1 MLSASGGEYLC
12 VGDYIALYSVDT
24 EGYVNATQSST
35 SYSEIY
41 IYQNQDRDK
50 PAHIPNP
57 QAVTFQICIQN
68 RYKLSKKLR
77 KLVSQTSSN
86 GSEPKSESTIVD
98 KTLLTQTK
106 LAAEAENADNMSEQ
120 KRQQGKKVRYGEIV
134 QLKHVFTGKYIHM
147 CTSQTSQRDK
157 NNMMIMLQEFNAKNA
172 QFRILPQY
180 KVKSEGE
187 VVQIYDQ
194 IIFESIKSPGH
205 FFHASSGFQ
214 VDHFTFGSELNLGV
228 ERSGFTLVRFC
239 KENPELELFVK
250 RGISV
255 IPKYIKGGSVIRL
268 FHKELEAYLVAE
280 GLFDDEVTE
289 DAEIVQDVH
298 FRIRVM
304 DQHKPRT
311 LSPPSSGNTFWQIEA
326 ETSILYGEIIR
337 WEQQVRLRHMTT
349 RKYLCIDANH
359 EISLTV
365 DNEDP
370 KTVFRL
376 HSVLSEHDEIH
387 FESYA
392 RIEHVLTGFWL
403 HALKDE
409 DYIRKQFRGVEENQE
424 HSMRGLRWDT
434 ANVRQVAAS
443 GESMYDDAFT
453 IQYVEKG
460 YVDDFNFVAGMVPFL
475 LNLIKDRNDSVTLNA
490 KKTHL
495 TLTAMEEL
503 KRFMY
508 VNGVTNKNRQKL
520 MRNLRVIDLL
530 VKILQCPLD
539 GMPDEMNLTSV
550 FKEAYE
556 TLYTYMIGRS
566 RKNALY
572 FAKYIDFFQTQF
584 TQKGGIGLNVAQMIV
599 ELIRD
604 KRKIVDRITHSQI
617 DQFVTLLEKSQNYR
631 FLDLLHVLCV
641 CDDVAIP
648 NNQSYIVERW
658 LSSGQHGVYLT
669 ARGQDINRQPNILY
683 LSTTGGK
690 SWVALHEF
698 VDENNE
704 CYDQNKHDFLLHQ
717 LDLYKAL
724 CHGRNDFAINIITK
738 ELRFLT
744 WEETFLSLRSDILP
758 DAIRAKYCDLTTS
771 LFVDVG
777 NNYSVLDHPNIC
789 FVYDYVGSKD
799 EEKSQGDF
807 VVKELVAIF
816 PVLRDWIA
824 EFLQQNNYMVSS
836 DIGHNMLVEQVLR
849 LLYHLVK
856 FGYYMDHEDVGQL
869 LPPMLSL
876 LDGRHDFPFPKDKD
890 KGYSKDAMK
899 QVLQFQLSDRYE
911 KGPETLAIVN
921 AKFQA
926 LEVLDLL
933 LTYQR
938 NSRLQSFVGKFKVAE
953 QSVALRKPTSA
964 LTPLL
969 YDTFNP
975 HNQTKAAL
983 RKQRLVNKEM
993 RDMFN
998 LSAIFDIDLLTK
1010 ILTDLS
1016 KYKYDKVITKS
1027 LNILNKV
1034 YSSKTNMFNLSFK
1047 AQILLTQDSARVH
1060 REVLKNM
1067 PVLRRLAR
1075 AKLDNEQVKLM
1086 GSILDDLAEFCHLP
1100 MTPDEPHPMNQNIL
1114 ISNGIL
1120 TILFDI
1126 LVQEVDIKLFEQ
1138 YGGMTSVFRKTLYL
1152 LKLLAR
1158 ENEAVQMHIF
1168 ERLDILLDV
1177 RVVESELA
1185 IALREV
1191 FYGNQNTCLKINPRQ
1206 IQKIVNRAADLQEKG
1221 PEFLDLLS
1229 MVVKVAGTDLT
1240 LKRNQA
1246 YVMKYIMQNYKKVA
1260 FVLDLSREERE
1271 AILTQTDKMSRLR
1284 YYICLLDLLA
1294 ACAEGENLFIESL
1307 CQTILPM
1314 EDLLAILN
1322 NPAID
1327 NVLKKPFL
1335 RCLHHVYM
1343 KSTGNVVDMQTSEIP
1358 HDTHGKVSELWEYL
1372 SSLSIEINRLT
1383 DSIRDDPEK
1392 LGIHLKTAP
1401 EKSGSA
1407 SAPDFESS
1415 TYGTVL
1421 YILEGVLPFL
1431 ETFYRDFY
1439 LPDQH
1444 LHSNEADET
1453 DHLAKACVMF
1463 GEIAGP
1469 LLFKPQHMKNLVNCL
1484 AVIVPISN
1492 MPNSNLESV
1501 MERFASGITVEDTS
1515 SAIRRGNIEYYSA
1528 EVELNAKFR
1537 LYAKNCAAVFAGHN
1551 TVAAQLK
1558 INNKRAYTVIDG
1570 DEELPLGEEFQSLV
1584 RCFVDFHEKKPEK
1597 RFLPAAKL
1605 IEQLAIALECKRLS
1619 EAARIEMD
1627 DLNIKCFQVL
1637 RAIIHN
1643 EERRLPEDW
1652 ATRTTEHK
1660 ISKGLAVVAAIQN
1673 MYDQK
1678 GAMRKSLPHLASRN
1692 DLIAKEVLA
1701 FLCIMLFNANDS
1713 VQQSMLTYFFST
1725 REEVFFMAVRD
1736 RMALSTNSI
1745 KEKRSL
1751 QTQHEAKLKE
1761 SSDSKK
1767 VKNMFMV
1774 TLMAL
1779 RQIQAYEDAMR
1790 QQRLSGWTRRTTKS
1804 CVKPPSKKKSR
1815 KPKETEQNNK
1825 LALVANDKT
1834 VKTRNKSKSRE
1845 NKEIALTKSG
1855 ILKKDKENT
1864 FINPKATEK
1873 DALMQEAGEV
1883 ELTVKDQESD
1893 AIEADTSAFEYRND
1907 GYIELVLKVMARMCD
1922 GQNKH
1927 LQDYLREQPDNV
1939 KSFDIIAEVTRFLN
1953 VVYSN
1958 INSKNIDL
1966 LIQLFETMNEFTAGN
1981 QENRVVIYDNKIIDY
1996 INFILRSGE
2005 FGDCSTEKTLE
2016 LRKSISNLVMS
2027 LIEENGP
2034 GATEVALEV
2043 KDTLDK
2049 KAVLALM
2056 ATCYE
2061 RHQTDKT
2068 KIMELKALEE
2078 ALADPLGS
2086 QGKLASTRNLA
2097 KGTKLLKGVMK
2108 KQKEQFADEYMDVGF
2123 SLYLLLARMCDID
2136 PRLHDYLRM
2145 TPLQAKAFSFY
2156 KKNCM
2161 SIEIVKDGD
2170 LQKINFRVK
2179 NRRVL
2184 REEVKEKLKW
2194 GVDRSSP
2201 SNKIRDLMG
2210 WTKDIMKDIA
2220 YQQKILKNPVAILLT
2235 KGWLVWNHLVTIISF
2250 AINILMLVTWE
2261 AKGSLETPDI
2271 MVNTTGIPPILR
2283 DPTPSITTMS
2293 PENYNIAILVL
2304 GGCHNFMSLLVFISY
2319 FVCNHPRLPSI
2330 RNGINACK
2338 KLSLRRKPDDEEEE
2352 DKKRKHVSKLD
2363 ARFFSVTTFYYM
2375 AFLALSVGG
2384 TYSNG
2389 YFFAFHLLNIVN
2401 NNQLLSGVIKAVTQ
2415 NGKSLLWVGVLGLVV
2430 FYLYG
2435 MIGFALMRSMFNPGE
2450 YLYCNTLWQ
2459 CTITVIRYG
2468 LIGDLF
2474 EVMKPH
2480 SNEKTFEK
2488 FGIVVFYHVSF
2499 FIFITTIGLNII
2511 FGIIVDTFSELRDL
2525 KWTAESDMRDT
2536 CFICSRNSYDF
2547 EHHGKG
2553 FDHHVRFEHNMWSY
2567 IFFFIHLNGTKVN
2580 DYTALEMYVF
2590 KLLGKENYDFF
2601 PLDRALSLASMGK
2614 DATETKLDD
2623 LLGQVTSIVEKQRV
2637 EELEKKRREERLKQ
2651 KQWEQ
2656 KYRLGSFRRRAR
2668 LPGPPDTDT
2677 NIMMT
2682 SMSLAPDDP
2691 RMMQL
2696 SPLPAL
2702 SRAHRRQ
2709 SFGDYSGQR
2718 ASIGE
2723 ITARLSGEG
2732 GVRRPSITDG
2742 RMDQPGTRTSLND
2755 HSGRLSYLDG
2765 RRPSIGEHAGFGPY
2779 RQPSTQRY
2787 DRLERQRTFRSMS
2800 PVRFDAE
2807 PPSSSRYLRGHH
2819 SPSRYDVDDPY
2830 VRSLSPVR
2838 YDQGIRSPARSRHG
2852 SDPDIVGIITVGSS
2866 RREIPTRDLSSML
2879 SPRYP
2884 DSRQASPRGAMAFF
2898 PDSESIHS
2906 FRGDVGPLDR
2916 SSEEYPVESLDGPMF
2931 APHPDFPT
2939 REREMDSESIH
2950 SADYGRYERP

>member
-1 MLSASGGEYLC
+1 M
-12 VGDYIALYSVDT
+12 V
-24 EGYVNATQSST
+24 
-35 SYSEIY
+35 
-41 IYQNQDRDK
+41 
-50 PAHIPNP
+50 
-57 QAVTFQICIQN
+57 AV
-68 RYKLSKKLR
+68 
-77 KLVSQTSSN
+77 VS
-86 GSEPKSESTIVD
+86 
-98 KTLLTQTK
+98 
-106 LAAEAENADNMSEQ
+106 
-120 KRQQGKKVRYGEIV
+120 
-134 QLKHVFTGKYIHM
+134 
-147 CTSQTSQRDK
+147 C
-157 NNMMIMLQEFNAKNA
+157 
-172 QFRILPQY
+172 
-180 KVKSEGE
+180 
-187 VVQIYDQ
+187 
-194 IIFESIKSPGH
+194 
-205 FFHASSGFQ
+205 
-214 VDHFTFGSELNLGV
+214 
-228 ERSGFTLVRFC
+228 
-239 KENPELELFVK
+239 
-250 RGISV
+250 
-255 IPKYIKGGSVIRL
+255 
-268 FHKELEAYLVAE
+268 
-280 GLFDDEVTE
+280 
-289 DAEIVQDVH
+289 
-298 FRIRVM
+298 
-304 DQHKPRT
+304 
-311 LSPPSSGNTFWQIEA
+311 
-326 ETSILYGEIIR
+326 
-337 WEQQVRLRHMTT
+337 
-349 RKYLCIDANH
+349 
-359 EISLTV
+359 
-365 DNEDP
+365 
-370 KTVFRL
+370 
-376 HSVLSEHDEIH
+376 
-387 FESYA
+387 
-392 RIEHVLTGFWL
+392 
-403 HALKDE
+403 
-409 DYIRKQFRGVEENQE
+409 
-424 HSMRGLRWDT
+424 
-434 ANVRQVAAS
+434 
-443 GESMYDDAFT
+443 
-453 IQYVEKG
+453 
-460 YVDDFNFVAGMVPFL
+460 
-475 LNLIKDRNDSVTLNA
+475 
-490 KKTHL
+490 
-495 TLTAMEEL
+495 
-503 KRFMY
+503 
-508 VNGVTNKNRQKL
+508 
-520 MRNLRVIDLL
+520 
-530 VKILQCPLD
+530 
-539 GMPDEMNLTSV
+539 
-550 FKEAYE
+550 
-556 TLYTYMIGRS
+556 
-566 RKNALY
+566 
-572 FAKYIDFFQTQF
+572 
-584 TQKGGIGLNVAQMIV
+584 
-599 ELIRD
+599 
-604 KRKIVDRITHSQI
+604 
-617 DQFVTLLEKSQNYR
+617 
-631 FLDLLHVLCV
+631 
-641 CDDVAIP
+641 
-648 NNQSYIVERW
+648 
-658 LSSGQHGVYLT
+658 
-669 ARGQDINRQPNILY
+669 
-683 LSTTGGK
+683 
-690 SWVALHEF
+690 
-698 VDENNE
+698 
-704 CYDQNKHDFLLHQ
+704 
-717 LDLYKAL
+717 
-724 CHGRNDFAINIITK
+724 
-738 ELRFLT
+738 
-744 WEETFLSLRSDILP
+744 
-758 DAIRAKYCDLTTS
+758 S

-836 DIGHNMLVEQVLR
+836 DIGHNMLIEQVLR

-856 FGYYMDHEDVGQL
+856 FGYYMDHEDVQQL

-899 QVLQFQLSDRYE
+899 QVLQFQLTDRYE
-911 KGPETLAIVN
+911 KSTEMLAIVN

-953 QSVALRKPTSA
+953 QSVALRKPASV

-969 YDTFNP
+969 YDSFNP

-983 RKQRLVNKEM
+983 RKQRVINKEM

-1086 GSILDDLAEFCHLP
+1086 GSILDDLADVVYLFPDSHLP

-1185 IALREV
+1185 VALREV

-1229 MVVKVAGTDLT
+1229 MIVKVAGTDLT

-1260 FVLDLSREERE
+1260 FVLDLPREERE
-1271 AILTQTDKMSRLR
+1271 AILCQTEKMSRLR
-1284 YYICLLDLLA
+1284 YISVSWTCWRHA
-1294 ACAEGENLFIESL
+1294 KGENLFIESL

-1314 EDLLAILN
+1314 EDLLTILN

-1327 NVLKKPFL
+1327 NVLKSPL

-1358 HDTHGKVSELWEYL
+1358 HDTVSIEARGLFQFIHEVVCEHLRELWEYL

-1537 LYAKNCAAVFAGHN
+1537 LYARNCAAVFAGHN
-1551 TVAAQLK
+1551 TVLAQLK

-1584 RCFVDFHEKKPEK
+1584 RCFVDTHEKKPEK
-1597 RFLPAAKL
+1597 RFCRRPNSSSSCPIHVDLLFLDQGGSLLHGGQRQDGAVDQLYQRKEISTNPARGEVERIL
-1605 IEQLAIALECKRLS
+1605 GQQES
-1619 EAARIEMD
+1619 EKHVYGHFD
-1627 DLNIKCFQVL
+1627 G
-1637 RAIIHN
+1637 
-1643 EERRLPEDW
+1643 
-1652 ATRTTEHK
+1652 
-1660 ISKGLAVVAAIQN
+1660 SKGSQLSSNAHSF
-1673 MYDQK
+1673 
-1678 GAMRKSLPHLASRN
+1678 SLN
-1692 DLIAKEVLA
+1692 LIVHFIGHK
-1701 FLCIMLFNANDS
+1701 
-1713 VQQSMLTYFFST
+1713 YY
-1725 REEVFFMAVRD
+1725 
-1736 RMALSTNSI
+1736 
-1745 KEKRSL
+1745 SL
-1751 QTQHEAKLKE
+1751 Q
-1761 SSDSKK
+1761 
-1767 VKNMFMV
+1767 
-1774 TLMAL
+1774 
-1779 RQIQAYEDAMR
+1779 QIQAYEDAMR

-1804 CVKPPSKKKSR
+1804 CVKQPSKKKPR
-1815 KPKETEQNNK
+1815 KQKELGTK
-1825 LALVANDKT
+1825 SDKMALVIKDKN
-1834 VKTRNKSKSRE
+1834 VKTRNKKSRE
-1845 NKEIALTKSG
+1845 NKEIALNRGG
-1855 ILKKDKENT
+1855 ILKKDKEVT
-1864 FINPKATEK
+1864 FINPKATENE
-1873 DALMQEAGEV
+1873 ALMQDAGEMD
-1883 ELTVKDQESD
+1883 LTVKMEDQESD
-1893 AIEADTSAFEYRND
+1893 TIEADTSAFEYRND

-1966 LIQLFETMNEFTAGN
+1966 VIQLFETMNEFTAGN

-2086 QGKLASTRNLA
+2086 QAKMSSTRNLA

-2136 PRLHDYLRM
+2136 PKLHDYLRL

-2170 LQKINFRVK
+2170 LQKINYRVK

-2235 KGWLVWNHLVTIISF
+2235 KGWLVWNHCVTIISF

-2261 AKGSLETPDI
+2261 AKGSLETPGI
-2271 MVNTTGIPPILR
+2271 MDNVTGIPPLLR
-2283 DPTPSITTMS
+2283 DPSPSITTLS
-2293 PENYNIAILVL
+2293 QENYNISILVL
-2304 GGCHNFMSLLVFISY
+2304 GGCHNFMSLLVFVSY

-2338 KLSLRRKPDDEEEE
+2338 KLSLRRRQDDEEEE

-2363 ARFFSVTTFYYM
+2363 ARFFSVTTFYYIV
-2375 AFLALSVGG
+2375 FLAMSVGG

-2435 MIGFALMRSMFNPGE
+2435 MVGFALMRSMFNPGE

-2590 KLLGKENYDFF
+2590 KLIKVDDVVEEFCDVKEKLLTSSAMTLTFNNAKNLDNWLGLIDLYLIPECNHIISKFGARTGIKTPFYPDTP
-2601 PLDRALSLASMGK
+2601 PLPYRCKWQVESSPYVVVKMIK
-2614 DATETKLDD
+2614 DASDVALPECAESPFVVSLTRKSVPLCQDTPMVVNT
-2623 LLGQVTSIVEKQRV
+2623 GGFTITYSTVPVTSDTWKG
-2637 EELEKKRREERLKQ
+2637 ELEIFFLENSRNFYNQ
-2651 KQWEQ
+2651 DF
-2656 KYRLGSFRRRAR
+2656 Y
-2668 LPGPPDTDT
+2668 
-2677 NIMMT
+2677 
-2682 SMSLAPDDP
+2682 SL
-2691 RMMQL
+2691 Q
-2696 SPLPAL
+2696 
-2702 SRAHRRQ
+2702 
-2709 SFGDYSGQR
+2709 
-2718 ASIGE
+2718 I
-2723 ITARLSGEG
+2723 
-2732 GVRRPSITDG
+2732 
-2742 RMDQPGTRTSLND
+2742 
-2755 HSGRLSYLDG
+2755 
-2765 RRPSIGEHAGFGPY
+2765 
-2779 RQPSTQRY
+2779 
-2787 DRLERQRTFRSMS
+2787 RTFTAYKSGLLKLTNQDFYSLQNQEFYSSKNQHSYSLQIRTFTAYKIRTFTVYKSGLLQLTKS
-2800 PVRFDAE
+2800 GLLQLTNQDFYSLQIRTFKAYKSGLLQLTKSGILQLKKSALLQFTNQDFYSIQNQDFYSLQIRTFTAYKIRTFTAYKSGLLQLTNQDFYSLQIRTFTAYKLGLLTPDKKPTTSHFFYLKKISLI
-2807 PPSSSRYLRGHH
+2807 PSVKVHFTD
-2819 SPSRYDVDDPY
+2819 SPSCGPSVSENTRMLKDWTGE
-2830 VRSLSPVR
+2830 LESPG
-2838 YDQGIRSPARSRHG
+2838 YAD
-2852 SDPDIVGIITVGSS
+2852 
-2866 RREIPTRDLSSML
+2866 E
-2879 SPRYP
+2879 RYP
-2884 DSRQASPRGAMAFF
+2884 DNINCTWVIDVPTASNILLTFEFF
-2898 PDSESIHS
+2898 SLRDSIGYTNKDDVCEDYVKVSGTQPLQQLFYKCGTANITMSVISDTGQMMVQFYSDISNYGIGFKASYKGLCRSIITQSAGDILTPNFPNSLPNDVIKCTWKVYGNQPYTLIKLLGVDGENGKLPDCGTSPVEVQLQNEPEQVFELCSTQPVLVQEGEILLHFNYIPMGS
-2906 FRGDVGPLDR
+2906 GHTFPWVGKIGIAYAQHKTHVNCSWLCSQSHCEFKVKEQFNFHCLCTERHLNLPCEEHGDLCLAEECNDSLCRKRIQQSTVFKTPNYPSPPLDNINCLWKLDR
-2916 SSEEYPVESLDGPMF
+2916 PNYFVLIKFGNESLRNIPECGQSPVKVSYMNYVNQRELCKSNPVFMF
-2931 APHPDFPT
+2931 HGYVSLHYSYEVTGNRPKWIGKLTIDFVETPKYIRINSLPVLT
-2939 REREMDSESIH
+2939 EYIRINSLPVLTEYIRINSLPVLTEYIRINSLPVLTEYIRINSLPVLTEYIRINSLPVLTEYIRINSLPVLTEYIRINSLPVLTEYIRINSLPVLTEYIRINSLPVLTEYIRINSLPVLTEYIRINSLPVLTEYIRINSLPVLTEYIRINSLPVLTEYIRINSLPVLTEYIRINSLPVLTEYIRINSLPVLTEYIRINNLPVLTEYIRINSLPVLTEYIRINSLPVLTEYIRINSLPVLTEYIRINSLPVLTEYIRINSLPVLTEYIRINSLPVLTEYIRINSLPVLTEYIRINSLPVLTEYIRINSLPVLTEYIRINSLPVLTEYIRINSLLVLTEYIRINSLPVLTEYIRINSLPVLTDFSLSTTSLTDTKSH
-2950 SADYGRYERP
+2950 